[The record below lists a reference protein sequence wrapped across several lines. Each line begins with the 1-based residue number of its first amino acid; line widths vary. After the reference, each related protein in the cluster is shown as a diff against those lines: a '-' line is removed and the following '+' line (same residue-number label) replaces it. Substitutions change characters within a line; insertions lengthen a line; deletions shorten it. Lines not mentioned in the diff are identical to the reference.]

1 MTVTLAKTSDAKV
14 NELVS
19 SGTIVNS
26 VTLSESF
33 KIKGQGSFSIRLET
47 WRTTPGSNNTEVRI
61 VIRDDNTGQ
70 FHGATNFKQNILL
83 DMTNLM
89 SGNHSNVRK
98 SRNKK

>member
-1 MTVTLAKTSDAKV
+1 MTVSLAKASDNSIV
-14 NELVS
+14 

-33 KIKGQGSFSIRLET
+33 KIKGRGSFSIRLET
-47 WRTTPGSNNTEVRI
+47 WKTTPGSNNTEVRI
-61 VIRDDNTGQ
+61 VIRDDKTGQ

-89 SGNHSNVRK
+89 SGNHSNRRAK
-98 SRNKK
+98 SSKK